1 MPKSEFRDP
10 EHTSYVWEVFGASSD
25 VIDCRDEQ
33 HSNWL
38 MFVKRARSSREQ
50 NLNVFQEN
58 KDIFFITTKD
68 VQPGTELLY
77 WYAAD
82 YANIL
87 GLLTLRLYPDCIRC
101 SLLKHVDTFVT
112 QACAL
117 PRKASSAVRRA
128 TVTSLTR

>member
-1 MPKSEFRDP
+1 MPKSEFIDP

-87 GLLTLRLYPDCIRC
+87 GLSILRVHPGYIRR
-101 SLLKHVDTFVT
+101 SFLKHVVAFVT

-117 PRKASSAVRRA
+117 HPKASSAVHRA

>member
-1 MPKSEFRDP
+1 
-10 EHTSYVWEVFGASSD
+10 
-25 VIDCRDEQ
+25 
-33 HSNWL
+33 

-87 GLLTLRLYPDCIRC
+87 GLSILRVHPGYIRR
-101 SLLKHVDTFVT
+101 SLLKHVAFVT